1 MANEVLIANQEH
13 YKELNNNQIT
23 FCNERIADLQQQIV
37 SYGQAI
43 DENNQNI
50 RDFQEQIVKLEAS
63 NLGIDETI
71 KILETA

>member
-1 MANEVLIANQEH
+1 MANEVLIVNQEH